1 MKKNNKLIVI
11 SLVAVIAIY
20 GTYKIAFANNL
31 EHKLVEKVS
40 ERIENKSTG
49 ENFVQD
55 KNESNVTKL
64 AKKVLKKI
72 TKPKSDE
79 LVINDDEDEEEN
91 CYRQVYIPGAQ
102 ELCLDEEED
111 DYTIVSDGTREGRK
125 QALAQKALE
134 IKEKNFGGKSPIDDP
149 SIGSRVC
156 KVVLAEQLFTK
167 SHQGDLY
174 QIYFCNDKEQVASVI
189 NVESGGIDSDG
200 IEYILPMDYKSYAPS
215 IVLSEDYRGMETE
228 EELKKRNEFNSKD
241 VIPRDT
247 KISEKIVL
255 DSIGDAEIVSTRYT
269 TFTDMPEGAT
279 FHEVTVRED
288 GQLKKYYTGA
298 FDSDVVFTEQELKAF
313 KERVDKVQEIMDNL
327 TGEEWSK
334 LEISGKTQEFLGRF
348 VTFTDKENKYTR

>member
-20 GTYKIAFANNL
+20 GTYKVVFAGSS
-31 EHKLVEKVS
+31 EQKLVEKVND
-40 ERIENKSTG
+40 RIDGQNISVDSDEDENKSKVKT
-49 ENFVQD
+49 V
-55 KNESNVTKL
+55 V
-64 AKKVLKKI
+64 KKVFKKV
-72 TKPKSDE
+72 TKPKLDE
-79 LVINDDEDEEEN
+79 SPIDDDAEDYD
-91 CYRQVYIPGAQ
+91 CYRVVHIPGAK

-111 DYTIVSDGTREGRK
+111 DYTIISDGSRESRK
-125 QALAQKALE
+125 QALGQKAME
-134 IKEKNFGGKSPIDDP
+134 IREKAFGGKTPFDNP

-167 SHQGDLY
+167 SHQDDLY
-174 QIYFCNDKEQVASVI
+174 QIYFCDDKEQVASRMEI
-189 NVESGGIDSDG
+189 RSGGVDSEN
-200 IEYILPMDYKSYAPS
+200 IEYMIPGSYLPYSPS
-215 IVLSEDYRGMETE
+215 IVLSEDYEGTQTE
-228 EELKKRNEFNSKD
+228 EEWKRESEFNPKD

-269 TFTDMPEGAT
+269 TFTEVPEGAT

-313 KERVDKVQEIMDNL
+313 KERGDKVQEIMDNL

-334 LEISGKTQEFLGRF
+334 LEASGKTQEFLGKF
-348 VTFTDKENKYTR
+348 VTPTEKEDKYTR